1 MRNQLNYDIGLYMYI
16 ENDLSKWIISLID
29 YNYKDGVRDEIILNE
44 TMKLKYNITEEFE
57 SVDDDFDYYTNFS

>member
-1 MRNQLNYDIGLYMYI
+1 MNYDIGLYMYI